1 MNLLASIRIAL
12 EALRL
17 NVLRSTLTMLGIVI
31 GVGSVIT
38 MIAVGSGAES
48 QVADQIRTLGSNL
61 IIVVSGAITSGGV
74 RLGFGT
80 QLTLSEDDALAI
92 QRDVFGTRVAAPGMR
107 GAAQVIYG
115 DINWSTVVFGTTP
128 DFFVAREWD
137 VVEGRPFG
145 HAELEKAAKVAL
157 LGQTTAHTLF
167 GDTDPVGKMIRV
179 KKVPFTIIGIL
190 DRKGQSLQGQ
200 DQDDVVIMPLTTA
213 RNRVLGASEANR
225 RAVGAI
231 LVKMENGVDLEATQ
245 KQIQLLL
252 RQRHRIQPGQDDDF
266 WLRNL
271 SEILEAQQASS
282 RALTMLLAAIASV
295 SLVVG
300 GIGIMNIMLVSVTE
314 RTREIGLR
322 MAVGARGKE
331 ILSQFLVEATTLSL
345 VGGAAGIVLGAAAS
359 LAIGHW
365 AGWQTQLRGEAIFL
379 AVGFSA
385 AVGIFFGFYPARK
398 ASHLLPIEALRY
410 E

>member
-74 RLGFGT
+74 RLGLGS

-92 QRDVFGTRVAAPGMR
+92 QRDVYGTRVAAPGMR

-137 VVEGRPFG
+137 VVEGRRFG

-190 DRKGQSLQGQ
+190 DRKGQSIQGQ

-231 LVKMENGVDLEATQ
+231 LVKMENGVDLDATQ

-322 MAVGARGKE
+322 MAVGARGTE

-345 VGGAAGIVLGAAAS
+345 VGGAAGIVLGAVAS
-359 LAIGHW
+359 VAIGHW
-365 AGWQTQLRGEAIFL
+365 AGWQTELRGEAIFL

-385 AVGIFFGFYPARK
+385 TVGIFFGFYPARK

>member
-38 MIAVGSGAES
+38 MIAVGSGAEA

-74 RLGFGT
+74 RLGLGS
-80 QLTLSEDDALAI
+80 QLTLTEDDAAAI
-92 QRDVFGTRVAAPGMR
+92 RRDVYGTRIAAPVVR
-107 GAAQVIYG
+107 GSAQVIYG
-115 DINWSTVVFGTTP
+115 NVNWSTVIIGATP
-128 DFFVAREWD
+128 DLLVAREWD
-137 VVEGRPFG
+137 VIEGRPFG
-145 HAELEKAAKVAL
+145 RGEVDKAAKVAL
-157 LGQTTAHTLF
+157 IGQTTARTLF
-167 GDTDPVGKMIRV
+167 GDIDPVGKMIRI
-179 KKVPFTIIGIL
+179 KKVPFTIIGLL
-190 DRKGQSLQGQ
+190 DRKGQSMQGQ
-200 DQDDVVIMPLTTA
+200 DQDDTVIMPLTTA
-213 RNRVLGASEANR
+213 RNRVIGASEANR
-225 RAVGAI
+225 HSVGAV
-231 LVKMENGVDLEATQ
+231 LVKMEDGVDLGAAQ
-245 KQIQLLL
+245 SQIRALLH
-252 RQRHRIQPGQDDDF
+252 QRHRIQPGQDDDF

-271 SEILEAQQASS
+271 SEVLAAQQASS

-322 MAVGARGKE
+322 MAIGARGKE
-331 ILSQFLVEATTLSL
+331 ILTQFLVEATTLSL

-359 LAIGHW
+359 VAIGHW

-398 ASHLLPIEALRY
+398 ASLLLPIEALRY